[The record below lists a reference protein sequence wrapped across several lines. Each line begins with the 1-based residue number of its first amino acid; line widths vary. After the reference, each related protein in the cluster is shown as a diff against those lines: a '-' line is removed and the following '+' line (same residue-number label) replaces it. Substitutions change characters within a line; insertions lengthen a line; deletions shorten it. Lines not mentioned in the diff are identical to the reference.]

1 MSTDGSSSRGS
12 TRPSS
17 GHGLCA
23 GGQRWVRKLGE
34 GPLSGTLHPNEEG
47 HRQIAALISPE
58 LAGVL
63 NP

>member
-1 MSTDGSSSRGS
+1 MSTDGELVEGVDEAFH
-12 TRPSS
+12 

-34 GPLSGTLHPNEEG
+34 RPLSGTLHPNEEG
-47 HRQIAALISPE
+47 HRQIAGLISPE